1 MMPHNEDKQAW
12 CDVGQAAEVKFA
24 GPLFSGVSILQ
35 NPAKSFDK
43 YTHDFYMMMPCD
55 LKTIRTRFNTSDKY
69 GIPPFTAFTLNKKD
83 VDRYSEKYPHI
94 IIIFDID
101 YGDYKTL
108 RYATLREIQR
118 TIGLGK
124 AKLHTYLHRV
134 GDNSGN
140 AKESWVMDS
149 KWFKKLE

>member
-1 MMPHNEDKQAW
+1 MM
-12 CDVGQAAEVKFA
+12 V
-24 GPLFSGVSILQ
+24 
-35 NPAKSFDK
+35 
-43 YTHDFYMMMPCD
+43 PCD

-69 GIPPFTAFTLNKKD
+69 GISPFTAFTLNKKD